1 MHLNKELKLHFSK
14 YNNWLKK
21 KKLEKIIV
29 NISFIKKYFS
39 IIDYLIIGVDN
50 YSQILQILKS
60 LKSRKNEKFNT
71 KNFSTSISKVI
82 DPRKW

>member
-1 MHLNKELKLHFSK
+1 MVE
-14 YNNWLKK
+14 K